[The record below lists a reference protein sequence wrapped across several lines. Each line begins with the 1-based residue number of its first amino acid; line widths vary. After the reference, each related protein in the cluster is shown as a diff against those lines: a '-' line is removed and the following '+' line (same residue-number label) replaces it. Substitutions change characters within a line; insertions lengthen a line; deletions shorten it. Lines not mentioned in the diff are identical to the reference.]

1 MGDRLGALKSEHT
14 QQIQQLTEQLERL
27 KNEQSRQVKEIAGL
41 HEGFAK
47 KANEQLKV
55 HEKEMGELTAKSKR
69 EIQKLQAE
77 ITSLTALHQKER
89 ADLKQQYHCEL
100 ETQRQNLAN
109 TQSEF
114 MAAEARKWEE
124 REASLRQQFLEN
136 EELLKRQVSTL
147 SNDLRST
154 RDKLALS
161 EQRLKELEL
170 HYEENKLDSS
180 GLKEKLSAARAEV
193 EELRG
198 KVNSLHSELDIAREQ
213 YRQQSQEMKALSSEW
228 WMIFYN
234 KCTLTKM
241 VYLASY
247 ARVLS
252 VLVRRMLYHTASML
266 LLHSLLCMI

>member
-14 QQIQQLTEQLERL
+14 QQIQQVTQQLEKL
-27 KNEQSRQVKEIAGL
+27 KREQSRQVKEIAGL
-41 HEGFAK
+41 HDSFTK

-55 HEKEMGELTAKSKR
+55 HEKEMDELTAKSKR

-77 ITSLTALHQKER
+77 IASLTALHQKEQ
-89 ADLKQQYHCEL
+89 ADLEQQYHREL
-100 ETQRQNLAN
+100 ETQKQNLAN

-114 MAAEARKWEE
+114 MTAEARKWEE
-124 REASLRQQFLEN
+124 RETSLRQQFVEN
-136 EELLKRQVSTL
+136 EEQLKRQVSTL
-147 SNDLRST
+147 SNDLRTT

-180 GLKEKLSAARAEV
+180 GLKEKLSAARTEV

-213 YRQQSQEMKALSSEW
+213 YRQQSQEMKALSSE
-228 WMIFYN
+228 
-234 KCTLTKM
+234 
-241 VYLASY
+241 
-247 ARVLS
+247 
-252 VLVRRMLYHTASML
+252 
-266 LLHSLLCMI
+266 

>member
-77 ITSLTALHQKER
+77 VASLTALRQKEQS
-89 ADLKQQYHCEL
+89 DLKQQYHREL
-100 ETQRQNLAN
+100 ETQRENLAN

-136 EELLKRQVSTL
+136 EEQLKRQVSTL
-147 SNDLRST
+147 SNDLRTT

-234 KCTLTKM
+234 KCTHTKM

-247 ARVLS
+247 MQEL
-252 VLVRRMLYHTASML
+252 
-266 LLHSLLCMI
+266 